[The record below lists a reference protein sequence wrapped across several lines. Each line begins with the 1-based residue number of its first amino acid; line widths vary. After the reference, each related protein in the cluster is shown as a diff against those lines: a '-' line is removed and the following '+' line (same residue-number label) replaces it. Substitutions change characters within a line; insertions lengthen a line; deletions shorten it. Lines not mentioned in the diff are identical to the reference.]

1 MPLSMTGY
9 GRGQAISRELSVT
22 VELRA
27 VNSRYCEVSLR
38 MPPRFQSLDAE
49 LRRRIGAAVL
59 RGKVDLTLTCR
70 DDRPDRPFFQADLP
84 RAAAYA
90 TAARAI
96 AETVGATPNWRPDPM
111 AILRLPD
118 VIVAAAETDEPD
130 AEVTALLESALTA
143 ALEELE
149 AMRRAEGQRLAA
161 DLETKLAD
169 IRSQLALIEAALPEI
184 EMRYRER
191 LEQRLERLL
200 TPEAWARFGPERIAT
215 EVAVLAER
223 AAVDEELVRLASHLE
238 QFAAILAGP
247 EEQPGKRLDFLIQE
261 MNREINTIGSK
272 VQDVDVSAAVIE
284 VKALLEKIREQ
295 VQNLV

>member
-9 GRGQAISRELSVT
+9 GRGQASSRELAVT
-22 VELRA
+22 VELRS

-38 MPPRFQSLDAE
+38 LPPHLQSLDAE
-49 LRRRIGAAVL
+49 LRRRVGEALL

-70 DDRPDRPFFQADLP
+70 DERPDRPLFEADLP

-90 TAARAI
+90 AAARAV
-96 AETVGATPNWRPDPM
+96 AETIGVTPNWRPDPM

-118 VIVAAAETDEPD
+118 VIVAAANSDEPD
-130 AEVTALLESALTA
+130 AEITALLDDALAA
-143 ALEELE
+143 ALVGLE
-149 AMRRAEGQRLAA
+149 AMRRAEGQRLAV
-161 DLETKLAD
+161 DLGEKLAV
-169 IRSQLALIEAALPEI
+169 IRSQLALIEAALPELEI
-184 EMRYRER
+184 HYRER

-200 TPEAWARFGPERIAT
+200 EPETRARLGPERIAM

-238 QFAAILAGP
+238 QFAAILGGS
-247 EEQPGKRLDFLIQE
+247 EEQVGKRLDFLIQE

>member
-9 GRGQAISRELSVT
+9 GRGQASSQELSVT
-22 VELRA
+22 VELRGI
-27 VNSRYCEVSLR
+27 NSRYCEVSLR
-38 MPPRFQSLDAE
+38 LPPGFQSLDAE
-49 LRRRIGAAVL
+49 LRRRVSDAVV
-59 RGKVDLTLTCR
+59 RGKVDLTLSCR
-70 DDRPDRPFFQADLP
+70 DERPDRHLIRADLP

-118 VIVAAAETDEPD
+118 VIVAAADDDEPD
-130 AEVTALLESALTA
+130 SEVTALLDDALMTA
-143 ALEELE
+143 LDELE
-149 AMRRAEGQRLAA
+149 AMRRAEGERLA
-161 DLETKLAD
+161 DDIREKLVS
-169 IRSQLALIEAALPEI
+169 IRSQLALIEAALPDI
-184 EMRYRER
+184 ETRYRER

-200 TPEAWARFGPERIAT
+200 TPEAWARLGPERIAT

-223 AAVDEELVRLASHLE
+223 SAIDEELVRLQSHLE
-238 QFAAILAGP
+238 QFTAILDAD
-247 EEQPGKRLDFLIQE
+247 EEQVGKKLDFLIQE

-272 VQDVDVSAAVIE
+272 VQEIAVSSAVIE